1 MSVPISRTRVR
12 AMVRKELREYRRT
25 RSIVVAMAIIPL
37 VFMVQPLVSVFAVSS
52 AAAHDLADKHE
63 LLYML
68 GIPAIV
74 PALLAAYSV
83 VGERQ
88 QGTLEPVLT
97 TPIRREELLMAKA
110 LAVLGPSVVI
120 SYLVYAVF
128 LLTVVLFA
136 HAGVADALIRGS
148 DVAAQVIFTPLIA
161 TCSIWIATA
170 ISARSSD
177 IRVAQQLSTLASL
190 PSVVVTSLIATNVI
204 HASLR
209 LAVAFG
215 IGLLI
220 VARIGWR
227 VSAAMFDRERLL
239 TGSSATER

>member
-1 MSVPISRTRVR
+1 MTAGVSRARVR

-25 RSIVVAMAIIPL
+25 RSIVVAMAVIPL
-37 VFMVQPLVSVFAVSS
+37 VFLVQPLVSVFAVNS
-52 AAAHDLADKHE
+52 AAAHDLANRHE
-63 LLYML
+63 LLYLL
-68 GIPAIV
+68 GIPAIA

-97 TPIRREELLMAKA
+97 TPIRREELLMGKA

-128 LLTVVLFA
+128 LLCVVLFA
-136 HAGVADALIRGS
+136 AAGVADALIRGS
-148 DVAAQVIFTPLIA
+148 DVLAQVIFTPLIA

-190 PSVVVTSLIATNVI
+190 PSVAVTTMVATNVI
-204 HASLR
+204 HASFRVAL
-209 LAVAFG
+209 AFG
-215 IGLLI
+215 IALLI
-220 VARIGWR
+220 IARVGWR